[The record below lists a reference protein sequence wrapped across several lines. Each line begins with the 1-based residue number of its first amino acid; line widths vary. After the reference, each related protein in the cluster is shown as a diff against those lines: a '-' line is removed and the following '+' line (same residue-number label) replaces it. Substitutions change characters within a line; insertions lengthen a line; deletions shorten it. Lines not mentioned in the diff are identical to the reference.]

1 MEEQEEKRVR
11 RAVQTTGLPS
21 TSSELEHSQGEGEID
36 IHAKYISVYRIFVS
50 RLFLKSPDIHF
61 LPYNQLRGSGK

>member
-11 RAVQTTGLPS
+11 RAVQRTGLPS

-36 IHAKYISVYRIFVS
+36 IQAYSMKVYISLQNFCV
-50 RLFLKSPDIHF
+50 
-61 LPYNQLRGSGK
+61 